1 MAQPIG
7 NPASAAT
14 LGGVGNDALA
24 GSGVRSPYSK
34 SRGPKLVEPR
44 QGSPRHI
51 QVVHHGSAAGVHTW
65 HVVVYD
71 GASRTSV
78 ANFATK
84 REAMSQLGF
93 LAQKLRARIVG
104 RGAPR

>member
-34 SRGPKLVEPR
+34 SRGPKLVGPR
-44 QGSPRHI
+44 QGSARYI
-51 QVVHHGSAAGVHTW
+51 QVVHHGSAVGVHTW

-78 ANFATK
+78 ANFTK
-84 REAMSQLGF
+84 REAISQLGF
-93 LAQKLRARIVG
+93 LSQKLGARIVG
-104 RGAPR
+104 RGTPR

>member
-1 MAQPIG
+1 MPPNA

-34 SRGPKLVEPR
+34 SRGPKLVGPS

-51 QVVHHGSAAGVHTW
+51 QVVHHGSAAGVESW
-65 HVVVYD
+65 HVVFYD

-84 REAMSQLGF
+84 REAISQLEF
-93 LAQKLRARIVG
+93 LSQKFCARIVG